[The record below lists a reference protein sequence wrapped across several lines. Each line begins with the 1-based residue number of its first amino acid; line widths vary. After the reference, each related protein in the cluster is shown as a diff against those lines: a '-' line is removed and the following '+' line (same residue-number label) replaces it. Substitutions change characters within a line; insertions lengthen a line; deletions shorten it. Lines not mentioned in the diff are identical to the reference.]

1 MSGPFS
7 LDGVNALVTGGG
19 SGIGYAVAACFV
31 ELGAR
36 VLITGRTESRLAE
49 AAARLGAAASYRVHD
64 VSEIGGT
71 AAFVASVEGSFG
83 PIHTLVNNAGIN
95 EKVATLEVSDERFG
109 RILQTNLVGA
119 FVLTREVAKRMAE
132 RGRGDIQMITSM
144 TAYFGLTGVAAYTAS
159 KAGLQGLVHQLCVEL
174 APDGIRVNGI
184 APGFIVTEM
193 SRNAFDDDPARLE
206 RVLAR
211 TPLGR
216 RGDPEDVGWAAAYLA
231 SPAARFVSGT
241 VLRVDGGAAVG
252 F

>member
-1 MSGPFS
+1 VSTPFS
-7 LDGVNALVTGGG
+7 LVGHNALVTGGG
-19 SGIGYAVAACFV
+19 SGIGYAIAECFTA
-31 ELGAR
+31 LGAR
-36 VLITGRTESRLAE
+36 VLIAGRTEARLAE
-49 AAARLGAAASYRVHD
+49 AAQALGSAASYRVHD
-64 VSEIGGT
+64 VSDTGAA

-95 EKVATLEVSDERFG
+95 DKVATLEASDDRFA
-109 RILQTNLVGA
+109 RVLQTNLVGA
-119 FVLTREVAKRMAE
+119 FALTREVARRMAE

-159 KAGLQGLVHQLCVEL
+159 KAGLQGLVHQLSVEL
-174 APDGIRVNGI
+174 ATDGIRVNGI

-193 SRNAFDDDPARLE
+193 SRNAFDDDPERLN

-216 RGDPEDVGWAAAYLA
+216 RGDPADVGWAAAYLA
-231 SPAARFVSGT
+231 SPAAGFVSGT

>member
-1 MSGPFS
+1 MSAPFS
-7 LDGVNALVTGGG
+7 LEGHNALVTGGG
-19 SGIGYAVAACFV
+19 SGIGYAVAASFV
-31 ELGAR
+31 ALGAR
-36 VLITGRTESRLAE
+36 ALITGRTESRLA
-49 AAARLGAAASYRVHD
+49 AAAEALGPAVSYRVHD
-64 VSEIGGT
+64 VSDTDGT
-71 AAFVASVEGSFG
+71 AAFVAGAEGSFG

-95 EKVATLEVSDERFG
+95 EKVATLEATDGHFA
-109 RILQTNLVGA
+109 RILHTNLVGTFA
-119 FVLTREVAKRMAE
+119 LTREVARRMAE

-174 APDGIRVNGI
+174 AADGIRVNGI
-184 APGFIVTEM
+184 APGFIITEM
-193 SRNAFDDDPARLE
+193 SRNAFDDDPERLN